1 MTEPAH
7 NTTRIDLTFALGAL
21 AGVLLAQRDR
31 KRVGS
36 LAGLIGLGL
45 IGAAVQPVI
54 RNWVVRHGAARR
66 RVRLRTTIQVARA
79 VPDVFAFCK
88 DFENFPRIVG
98 SLRRVTDFQDGRSHW
113 EAYSPS
119 GEVIEWDALVTK
131 YVPNAVIAW
140 SSVPSSSVVTSGI
153 IRFAASGENMTR
165 LTIELMYL
173 PRDGGFT
180 DALHALASPPR
191 QKQLLADIDRASF
204 YIESL
209 PAKAEPADSLSS

>member
-79 VPDVFAFCK
+79 VPDVFASA
-88 DFENFPRIVG
+88 RI
-98 SLRRVTDFQDGRSHW
+98 SRTSR
-113 EAYSPS
+113 E
-119 GEVIEWDALVTK
+119 
-131 YVPNAVIAW
+131 
-140 SSVPSSSVVTSGI
+140 SSAPC
-153 IRFAASGENMTR
+153 AASPTFRMVAPTGKPIR
-165 LTIELMYL
+165 
-173 PRDGGFT
+173 PRV
-180 DALHALASPPR
+180 R
-191 QKQLLADIDRASF
+191 
-204 YIESL
+204 
-209 PAKAEPADSLSS
+209 